1 MLEFLKNYYVFMLI
15 LLLFSYLVPKEDYKR
30 YIQFFIG
37 IFVVVL
43 FLKPLLELGSVD
55 ISNLLNEVFAPFN
68 QRVESLDMKIEEG
81 ENIFEYFFLE
91 GEGE

>member
-15 LLLFSYLVPKEDYKR
+15 LMVFSYLVPKEEYKA
-30 YIQFFIG
+30 YLQFFIG
-37 IFVVVL
+37 IFMVVL
-43 FLKPLLELGSVD
+43 FLKPILEFFTTDNPDLVY
-55 ISNLLNEVFAPFN
+55 EVFENFN
-68 QRVESLDMKIEEG
+68 LQLEQYEVDMTEE